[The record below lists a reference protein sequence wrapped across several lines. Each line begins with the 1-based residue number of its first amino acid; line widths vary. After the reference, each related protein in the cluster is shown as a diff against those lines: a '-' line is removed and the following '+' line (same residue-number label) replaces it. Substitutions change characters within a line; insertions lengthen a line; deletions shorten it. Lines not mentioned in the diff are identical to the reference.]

1 MTLEFSQLT
10 RPKSLTEWR
19 ERSQRLVPALLPSI
33 QHGLRYQ
40 ADSTDVFISPMVK
53 CGTTWLQQIVH
64 TLKTRGD
71 MDFEDMLQVMP
82 WVEMA
87 HWLGHDLYAPQ
98 RGGFRAFKSHL
109 TWQAIPKGGR
119 YIVSFRDPFDALISD
134 YHFVNG
140 YSWEFN
146 AVSLEQHAQNFMYE
160 REGDGGWET
169 NYWRHLVSW
178 WQQHDN
184 PQVLL
189 LCYEEMKNDLSSTI
203 EKIAHFLDIELD
215 DELRD
220 LTIQHTSRDFMLTHK
235 SKFSGKLL
243 QTAMAEIGYTPP
255 SDSISMVKKIRS
267 KQQLPSDICVA
278 MERCW
283 QQIVTPTTG
292 FMDYQQFCEV
302 GFSH

>member
-1 MTLEFSQLT
+1 MTTKFPQLI
-10 RPKSLTEWR
+10 RPKSLIEWQ

-33 QHGLRYQ
+33 QHGLSYQ
-40 ADSTDVFISPMVK
+40 ADPTDVFISPMVK

-71 MDFEDMLQVMP
+71 MDFEDMLQIMP

-119 YIVSFRDPFDALISD
+119 YIVSFRDSFDALISD

-140 YSWEFN
+140 YSWELD
-146 AVSLEQHAQNFMYE
+146 AVSLEQHAKNFMYE

-169 NYWRHLVSW
+169 NYWRHLGSW
-178 WQQHDN
+178 WQQRNN

-189 LCYEEMKNDLSSTI
+189 LCYEQMKMDLPGTI
-203 EKIAHFLDIELD
+203 EKIADFLEIELD
-215 DELRD
+215 AELRE
-220 LTIQHTSRDFMLTHK
+220 LTLQHTSRDFMLAHK
-235 SKFSGKLL
+235 AKFSGKLL

-255 SDSISMVKKIRS
+255 SDSISMVKKTYS
-267 KQQLPSDICVA
+267 KQQLPKHLCAEMDQ
-278 MERCW
+278 CW
-283 QQIVTPTTG
+283 QKIVATTTG
-292 FMDYQQFCEV
+292 ITDYQQLCNILI
-302 GFSH
+302 